1 VSGGLADLA
10 LLGTVL
16 VVVAGLGVAL
26 AALGSGRSVLARRA
40 ARAVAALVALYAAV
54 LLGFSLASR
63 ERTIAPGGE
72 KSVAGF
78 DPHLHFRVEGPL
90 GRARDGALT
99 VTVLLRSDALRAV
112 QDPRS
117 LSVALV
123 DARGRRWPVLGPG
136 TPAPGA
142 PAGRIAPFPRT
153 LAPGESRAVPLR
165 FRPEPGAPGL
175 RLLIVESAFPC
186 AVTIGHEASPLHRKA
201 YFALPAL
208 AHSPE

>member
-1 VSGGLADLA
+1 MLQDLA
-10 LLGTVL
+10 LLGTVFAVTAVLATL
-16 VVVAGLGVAL
+16 VVALLG
-26 AALGSGRSVLARRA
+26 GRSVLARRA
-40 ARAVAALVALYAAV
+40 AWLVAALVVLYAAV

-78 DPHLHFRVEGPL
+78 DPHLHFRVAGPL
-90 GRARDGALT
+90 ERAPDGAWT
-99 VTVLLRSDALRAV
+99 VTVLLRSDAVRAV
-112 QDPRS
+112 QEPSS

-123 DARGRRWPVLGPG
+123 DARGRHWPPLGPG

-142 PAGRIAPFPRT
+142 PGRIAPFPRT
-153 LAPGESRAVPLR
+153 LAPGESRAVALR
-165 FRPEPGAPGL
+165 FRPEPGASGL

-186 AVTIGHEASPLHRKA
+186 AVTIGHEHSPLHRKA
-201 YFALPAL
+201 FFALPVL